1 MRRGFKADAERRAEA
16 ARTDLGLDPLA
27 KLDPWVYAAKLGV
40 LVFDVNDLD
49 LDPAHVSQLLV
60 HDPDSWSGMT
70 LDEDG
75 VRLIV
80 LNNAQSKRRQCS
92 TLMHELSHL
101 ILEHVPAS
109 VNVSPSGLTLLSDYS
124 DEQEEEADW
133 LGAALLLPQA
143 ALLHHRSTGSSMQEI
158 ARHFGVSDD
167 LCSWRCR
174 MTGVE
179 KRLAFR
185 ARA

>member
-1 MRRGFKADAERRAEA
+1 MRRGFKADAERRAES
-16 ARTDLGLDPLA
+16 ARALLGLPSMA
-27 KLDPWVYAAKLGV
+27 KLDPWNYAAALDV
-40 LVFDVNDLD
+40 LVLGADELD
-49 LDPAHVSQLLV
+49 LDPAHAAQLLE
-60 HDPDSWSGMT
+60 HDPGSWSGMT

-80 LNNAQSKRRQCS
+80 LNSSHSRRRQCS
-92 TLMHELSHL
+92 TLMHELAHL
-101 ILEHVPAS
+101 ILEHIPAS
-109 VNVSPSGLTLLSDYS
+109 VNVSLSGLTLLSDYS

-143 ALLHHRSTGSSMQEI
+143 ALLHHRGAGVAISDI
-158 ARHFGVSDD
+158 ATMFGVSDD

-179 KRLAFR
+179 KRMAFR
-185 ARA
+185 RR